1 MKNSIKHTNKIL
13 SVLFAFLFISLNIQA
28 DDISSK
34 EIKVSGIVQDQ
45 TGVELPG
52 VSISVK
58 GVDKGTITNASGE
71 FSIMVS
77 PDATLIVSF
86 VGMETKEIAVKG
98 RRNIVIV
105 LKESSVLLDEVV
117 AIGYGKQSRALITNS
132 ISKINKEEFQK
143 APGQNPLLQLQGKVP
158 GLSLQISS
166 GQPGADPQLFIRG
179 GSSTSPESDTPLIII
194 DGIISQGFRN
204 ISDMNPADI
213 ESIEV
218 LKDAASTAI
227 YGSRAAN
234 GIILVKTKSGQKGK
248 PVVSLRYTYGVE
260 QQPQRIPL
268 LNARDYI
275 TLSRS
280 NITKFNQADLT
291 YNGKEDQAK

>member
-34 EIKVSGIVQDQ
+34 EIKVSGIIQDQ
-45 TGVELPG
+45 NGVELPG

-58 GVDKGTITNASGE
+58 GMDKGTITNIAGE

-204 ISDMNPADI
+204 ISDMKMLLLLLSMVPEQLMVLFLSKLNP
-213 ESIEV
+213 V
-218 LKDAASTAI
+218 
-227 YGSRAAN
+227 R
-234 GIILVKTKSGQKGK
+234 KGN
-248 PVVSLRYTYGVE
+248 
-260 QQPQRIPL
+260 L
-268 LNARDYI
+268 L
-275 TLSRS
+275 
-280 NITKFNQADLT
+280 
-291 YNGKEDQAK
+291 

>member
-58 GVDKGTITNASGE
+58 GIDKGTITNASGE

-105 LKESSVLLDEVV
+105 LYCLMKL
-117 AIGYGKQSRALITNS
+117 
-132 ISKINKEEFQK
+132 
-143 APGQNPLLQLQGKVP
+143 
-158 GLSLQISS
+158 
-166 GQPGADPQLFIRG
+166 
-179 GSSTSPESDTPLIII
+179 
-194 DGIISQGFRN
+194 
-204 ISDMNPADI
+204 
-213 ESIEV
+213 
-218 LKDAASTAI
+218 
-227 YGSRAAN
+227 
-234 GIILVKTKSGQKGK
+234 
-248 PVVSLRYTYGVE
+248 
-260 QQPQRIPL
+260 
-268 LNARDYI
+268 
-275 TLSRS
+275 
-280 NITKFNQADLT
+280 
-291 YNGKEDQAK
+291 

>member
-86 VGMETKEIAVKG
+86 VGMETKEIAEF
-98 RRNIVIV
+98 
-105 LKESSVLLDEVV
+105 LKAEGCDE
-117 AIGYGKQSRALITNS
+117 I
-132 ISKINKEEFQK
+132 
-143 APGQNPLLQLQGKVP
+143 
-158 GLSLQISS
+158 
-166 GQPGADPQLFIRG
+166 
-179 GSSTSPESDTPLIII
+179 
-194 DGIISQGFRN
+194 QGFLYYRP
-204 ISDMNPADI
+204 MCQ
-213 ESIEV
+213 
-218 LKDAASTAI
+218 KDFET
-227 YGSRAAN
+227 
-234 GIILVKTKSGQKGK
+234 
-248 PVVSLRYTYGVE
+248 
-260 QQPQRIPL
+260 L
-268 LNARDYI
+268 LHI
-275 TLSRS
+275 
-280 NITKFNQADLT
+280 
-291 YNGKEDQAK
+291 

>member
-86 VGMETKEIAVKG
+86 VGMETKEIADF
-98 RRNIVIV
+98 
-105 LKESSVLLDEVV
+105 LKEEGCSE
-117 AIGYGKQSRALITNS
+117 I
-132 ISKINKEEFQK
+132 
-143 APGQNPLLQLQGKVP
+143 
-158 GLSLQISS
+158 
-166 GQPGADPQLFIRG
+166 
-179 GSSTSPESDTPLIII
+179 
-194 DGIISQGFRN
+194 QGFLYYRPMCCDDFEKL
-204 ISDMNPADI
+204 I
-213 ESIEV
+213 
-218 LKDAASTAI
+218 
-227 YGSRAAN
+227 
-234 GIILVKTKSGQKGK
+234 
-248 PVVSLRYTYGVE
+248 
-260 QQPQRIPL
+260 QQ
-268 LNARDYI
+268 NFSA
-275 TLSRS
+275 
-280 NITKFNQADLT
+280 
-291 YNGKEDQAK
+291 